1 MKIEFTGTPLEVK
14 DEMQQFR
21 EVFGS
26 PQWLDQYSM
35 SNLLVNADEVV
46 AATAKPKQAPK
57 KAEPKLEVVK
67 EESKEKP
74 AEVVEE
80 VKEEPKTETALTP
93 QKVRKL
99 AGDWLKNN
107 VDKREAFK
115 EMLDEKFNVAKVTEL
130 TEDQYENFVNEMN
143 AL

>member
-1 MKIEFTGTPLEVK
+1 MKLEFIGTPQEVK
-14 DEMQQFR
+14 DEMIQFH
-21 EVFGS
+21 EVFGGGLS
-26 PQWLDQYSM
+26 ASTNVVL
-35 SNLLVNADEVV
+35 NAKEVA
-46 AATAKPKQAPK
+46 AATAKPKSAPK

-115 EMLDEKFNVAKVTEL
+115 EMLDEKFNVAKVTDL
-130 TEDQYENFVNEMN
+130 TEDQYESFVTEMN